1 MTMAVD
7 LQGASQMRTPQNRRR
22 PSLQNL
28 KKEAE
33 NKKQSEALQG
43 FKDALKQL

>member
-1 MTMAVD
+1 MTMAID
-7 LQGASQMRTPQNRRR
+7 LQSASRANTEKSQQDA
-22 PSLQNL
+22 L
-28 KKEAE
+28 KQAQEDAE